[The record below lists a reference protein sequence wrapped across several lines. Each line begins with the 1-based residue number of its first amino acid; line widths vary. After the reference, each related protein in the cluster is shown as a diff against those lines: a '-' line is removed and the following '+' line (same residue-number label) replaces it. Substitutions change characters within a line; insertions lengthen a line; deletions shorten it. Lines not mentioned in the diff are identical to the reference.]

1 MSRTE
6 LLGRILTL
14 SILAGAGAP
23 RAGEPELKTVATFG
37 QGAVEL
43 KQGGTP
49 IKWKLKKGTMQSISM
64 DAGGQPM
71 VVVMYELSYYE
82 DPGPRSTNQNRVQIN
97 LSNVSGPGKYPKAS
111 VDVFAVLSRPGDSI
125 HRSSQGT
132 DCTFQL
138 TKADAKGI
146 EGTATCK
153 GKFVDMAGKEGP
165 KVEDVKFS
173 AAP

>member
-1 MSRTE
+1 M
-6 LLGRILTL
+6 LTL
-14 SILAGAGAP
+14 SILAGAGASG
-23 RAGEPELKTVATFG
+23 AGQPEIKTVATFG
-37 QGAVEL
+37 QGTVEL

-49 IKWKLKKGTMQSISM
+49 IKWKLKKGTLQSISI
-64 DAGGQPM
+64 DAGGKPM
-71 VVVMYELSYYE
+71 EVVTCDRSYYE
-82 DPGPRSTNQNRVQIN
+82 DPGPRATNQNRVQIN
-97 LSNVSGPGKYPKAS
+97 LSNVTGPGKYPKSS
-111 VDVFAVLSRPGDSI
+111 VFVFAVMSRMGDSI

-153 GKFVDMAGKEGP
+153 GKFVNMNGKEGP

>member
-23 RAGEPELKTVATFG
+23 RAGQPELKTVATFG

-43 KQGGTP
+43 KHGGTP
-49 IKWKLKKGTMQSISM
+49 IKWKLRDGTMQSMSL
-64 DAGGQPM
+64 DAGGKPLE
-71 VVVMYELSYYE
+71 VVTYELSYYE
-82 DPGPRSTNQNRVQIN
+82 DAGPRSTNQNRVQIN
-97 LSNVSGPGKYPKAS
+97 LSNVPGPGKYPKSS
-111 VDVFAVLSRPGDSI
+111 VFVFAVFSKAGTSI

-153 GKFVDMAGKEGP
+153 GKFVNMEGKEGP
-165 KVEDVKFS
+165 RVEDVKFS